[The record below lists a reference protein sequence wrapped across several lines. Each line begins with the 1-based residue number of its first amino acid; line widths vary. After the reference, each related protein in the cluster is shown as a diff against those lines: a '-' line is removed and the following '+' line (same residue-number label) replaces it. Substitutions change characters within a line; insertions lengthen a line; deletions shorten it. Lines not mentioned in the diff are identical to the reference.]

1 MSETRQVEHSYCT
14 RAGESKSEKRL
25 CINTSIRSLSD
36 FAGCANGRHIPEER
50 RKNSKGT
57 PKTEAGGGDAL
68 MPKITPV
75 LTVTRPT
82 RGIDW
87 RSSMS
92 ILIQIDQ
99 RTVMFLIIAVLMT
112 CTRVLPAPLVSL
124 ASQLVA
130 QVPKL

>member
-1 MSETRQVEHSYCT
+1 
-14 RAGESKSEKRL
+14 
-25 CINTSIRSLSD
+25 
-36 FAGCANGRHIPEER
+36 
-50 RKNSKGT
+50 
-57 PKTEAGGGDAL
+57 
-68 MPKITPV
+68 
-75 LTVTRPT
+75 
-82 RGIDW
+82 
-87 RSSMS
+87 MS